1 MLDFCPNLGQQ
12 TFKKT
17 PLKDQDEGR
26 CARNYEK
33 SHIFETHFLSE
44 FPRLNYGYES
54 RAKLASFDPLTTSVV
69 TFLNASVIFLPL
81 LLG

>member
-1 MLDFCPNLGQQ
+1 M
-12 TFKKT
+12 
-17 PLKDQDEGR
+17 
-26 CARNYEK
+26 
-33 SHIFETHFLSE
+33 SE

-81 LLG
+81 LLGQMALVNEIIVLLQQRTQSMRSRRMGAKGSPEKYAP